1 MNALMLI
8 GMTSSG
14 QVSPLGAGADSCAL
28 LLFISG
34 FVSLAIA
41 AYLLHKTPKAQP
53 VRYLRRYPR

>member
-14 QVSPLGAGADSCAL
+14 HLSGISQGADSCAL

-41 AYLLHKTPKAQP
+41 AYLLLKAPKAQP
-53 VRYLRRYPR
+53 MRYIRRYPR